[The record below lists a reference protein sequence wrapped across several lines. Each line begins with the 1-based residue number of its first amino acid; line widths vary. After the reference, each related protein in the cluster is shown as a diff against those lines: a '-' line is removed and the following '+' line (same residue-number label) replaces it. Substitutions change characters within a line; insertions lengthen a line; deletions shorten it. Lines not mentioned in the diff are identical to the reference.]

1 MRGPVLNLPNLISIL
16 RIPLGLLAC
25 LFVWQRMLVPSLAAI
40 ILAVAS
46 DYADGLIARRT
57 GSVSDWGRVFDPL
70 ADKVALGAFII
81 TLALV
86 KAVPL
91 WFVIVFLSRDAL
103 IAAGGIYLTRRLGS
117 PPSSNVWGK
126 YSSFAM
132 SVYLTMAAVAHLLGR
147 AIWPRELLFAG
158 LDPVG
163 AVALG
168 FVLVSLFVYFSE
180 SVKKLRDPLSGNP
193 SS

>member
-25 LFVWQRMLVPSLAAI
+25 LFVWQRMLVPSLAFI
-40 ILAVAS
+40 FLAVVS

-57 GSVSDWGRVFDPL
+57 GSVSDWGRILDPL

-86 KAVPL
+86 NAVPL
-91 WFVIVFLSRDAL
+91 WFVILFLTRDAL
-103 IAAGGIYLTRRLGS
+103 IAVGGIYLTRRLGS
-117 PPSSNVWGK
+117 PPSSNLWGK
-126 YSSFAM
+126 YSSFSM
-132 SVYLTMAAVAHLLGR
+132 SVYLTVAALSHLLER
-147 AIWPRELLFAG
+147 RIWPEELLVAG
-158 LDPVG
+158 LDPLG
-163 AVALG
+163 AIALG
-168 FVLVSLFVYFSE
+168 FVLLSLFVYFSE
-180 SVKKLRDPLSGNP
+180 SVKKLRDPLSGNV